1 MLKQEGPR
9 RNKRRFKKEKPEF
22 DQKVIDIARVTRVV
36 KGGKRFSFRT
46 AVVIG
51 NKKGKVGVGV
61 AKGPDMRVATEK
73 AYADAKKNMI
83 VVNFKGST
91 IPYSVYQKLGSVK
104 ILMKPAAKGH
114 GIVAGGAVRVVMN
127 FAGINDISS
136 KMLGSKNKLNNARAT
151 ILALEQFKIKK
162 TRERILEEEKEAK
175 VKKAEEKKVIE
186 KTENKKV
193 EEKKD
198 IKDIKEAE
206 KK

>member
-1 MLKQEGPR
+1 MSKQERPKK
-9 RNKRRFKKEKPEF
+9 NNRRFKREKPEF

-83 VVNFKGST
+83 TVGFKGNT
-91 IPYSVYQKLGSVK
+91 IPYSVYQKLGSAK
-104 ILMKPAAKGH
+104 ILMKPATKGH
-114 GIVAGGAVRVVMN
+114 GIVAGGAVRVVMS
-127 FAGINDISS
+127 FAGISDISS
-136 KMLGSKNKLNNARAT
+136 KMLGAKNKLNNARAT

-162 TRERILEEEKEAK
+162 TRERILEEKEVEKI
-175 VKKAEEKKVIE
+175 KKAEEKKDVK
-186 KTENKKV
+186 KTEERKE
-193 EEKKD
+193 EEKK
-198 IKDIKEAE
+198 K
-206 KK
+206 

>member
-1 MLKQEGPR
+1 MLKQQGPR
-9 RNKRRFKKEKPEF
+9 KNKPRFKKEKPEF

-61 AKGPDMRVATEK
+61 AKGSDMRVATEK

-83 VVNFKGST
+83 VINFKGNT
-91 IPYSVYQKLGSVK
+91 IPYSVYQKLGSAK

-127 FAGINDISS
+127 FAGINDVSS

-162 TRERILEEEKEAK
+162 TRERIMEEKEAEK
-175 VKKAEEKKVIE
+175 VKKAEEKKV
-186 KTENKKV
+186 NSKKV
-193 EEKKD
+193 EEKKEVE
-198 IKDIKEAE
+198 KDIKEVE

>member
-1 MLKQEGPR
+1 MLKQQGP
-9 RNKRRFKKEKPEF
+9 KRGKPRFKKEKPEF
-22 DQKVIDIARVTRVV
+22 AQKVIDIARVTRVV

-46 AVVIG
+46 AIVIG

-91 IPYSVYQKLGSVK
+91 IPYSVYQKLGSAKV
-104 ILMKPAAKGH
+104 LMKPAAKGH
-114 GIVAGGAVRVVMN
+114 GIVAGGAVRIVVN
-127 FAGINDISS
+127 FAGISDVSS
-136 KMLGSKNKLNNARAT
+136 KMLGAKNKLNNARAT

-162 TRERILEEEKEAK
+162 TREKILEEKKEAK
-175 VKKAEEKKVIE
+175 VKK
-186 KTENKKV
+186 V
-193 EEKKD
+193 EEKKTD
-198 IKDIKEAE
+198 RKKDVKEVE

>member
-1 MLKQEGPR
+1 MLKQQGPR
-9 RNKRRFKKEKPEF
+9 KNKPRFKKEKPEY

-83 VVNFKGST
+83 VINFKGNT
-91 IPYSVYQKLGSVK
+91 IPYSVYQKLGSAK

-114 GIVAGGAVRVVMN
+114 GIVAGGAVRIVVS
-127 FAGINDISS
+127 FAGISDVSS
-136 KMLGSKNKLNNARAT
+136 KMLGAKNKLNNARAT

-162 TRERILEEEKEAK
+162 TREKILEERKEARTKK
-175 VKKAEEKKVIE
+175 VEEKKEIE
-186 KTENKKV
+186 KTEVKKV

-198 IKDIKEAE
+198 VKEAE

>member
-1 MLKQEGPR
+1 MSKQERPK
-9 RNKRRFKKEKPEF
+9 RNNRRFKKEKPEF

-83 VVNFKGST
+83 TVNFKGST
-91 IPYSVYQKLGSVK
+91 IPYSVYQKLGSAK
-104 ILMKPAAKGH
+104 ILMKPATKGH
-114 GIVAGGAVRVVMN
+114 GIVAGGAVRVVIN
-127 FAGINDISS
+127 FAGISDISS
-136 KMLGSKNKLNNARAT
+136 KMLGAKNKLNNARAT

-162 TRERILEEEKEAK
+162 TREKIMEEKEA
-175 VKKAEEKKVIE
+175 EKI
-186 KTENKKV
+186 KKV

-198 IKDIKEAE
+198 VKEMKNKKVEEKDAKEIKKN
-206 KK
+206 

>member
-1 MLKQEGPR
+1 MLKQQGPK
-9 RNKRRFKKEKPEF
+9 RNKSRFKKEKPEYA
-22 DQKVIDIARVTRVV
+22 QKVIDIARVTRVV

-61 AKGPDMRVATEK
+61 SKGPDMRVATEK
-73 AYADAKKNMI
+73 AYADAKKSMI
-83 VVNFKGST
+83 DISFKGNT
-91 IPYSVYQKLGSVK
+91 IPYSVYQKLGSAK

-114 GIVAGGAVRVVMN
+114 GIVAGGAVRIVMN
-127 FAGINDISS
+127 LAGISDVSS
-136 KMLGSKNKLNNARAT
+136 KMLGAKNKLNNARAT

-162 TRERILEEEKEAK
+162 TREKIMEEKEAEK
-175 VKKAEEKKVIE
+175 IKKAEEKKSME
-186 KTENKKV
+186 KKEDKKV

-198 IKDIKEAE
+198 VKEME

>member
-1 MLKQEGPR
+1 MAKQERPK
-9 RNKRRFKKEKPEF
+9 RNNRRFKKEKPEF

-83 VVNFKGST
+83 TVNFKGST
-91 IPYSVYQKLGSVK
+91 IPYSVYQKLGSAK

-127 FAGINDISS
+127 FAGISDISS
-136 KMLGSKNKLNNARAT
+136 KMLGAKNKLNNARAT
-151 ILALEQFKIKK
+151 ILALGQFKIKK
-162 TRERILEEEKEAK
+162 TREKILEEVKEAK
-175 VKKAEEKKVIE
+175 V
-186 KTENKKV
+186 KKV

-198 IKDIKEAE
+198 IE
-206 KK
+206 KKDVKEVEKK